1 MKPIRFT
8 AVLCLMLAGAA
19 NAHAQTPFAT
29 STLVAPVPDLAPV
42 NAESRQAAPPAP
54 PKSEVANPV
63 TGLGLG
69 VGLSFTWDTVDRERV
84 TDAVID
90 ANGIVRVNKKNNAIA
105 RIMLEGHYLFDF
117 DEQSQ
122 GTRGWGPFVA
132 VQPGSENVINALGV
146 GFMVAFRYSSESERS
161 FNLGIGYSV
170 DPNSKVLG
178 DEFVENAPAPLGP
191 DGKPL
196 AIRFQ
201 ERDQGGF
208 LALASF
214 SWK

>member
-1 MKPIRFT
+1 MTRPLAVT
-8 AVLCLMLAGAA
+8 ALAILVTAGSGVAY
-19 NAHAQTPFAT
+19 AQDD
-29 STLVAPVPDLAPV
+29 PV
-42 NAESRQAAPPAP
+42 
-54 PKSEVANPV
+54 K
-63 TGLGLG
+63 GLGLG

-84 TDAVID
+84 TDAAVD

-105 RIMLEGHYLFDF
+105 RIMLEGHYLFSLNG
-117 DEQSQ
+117 SQ
-122 GTRGWGPFVA
+122 TRGWGPFVA

-146 GFMVAFRYSSESERS
+146 GLMIAFRHDSNSERS
-161 FNLGIGYSV
+161 FNLGFGYSV

-178 DEFVENAPAPLGP
+178 DEFKENEPAPLGP

-196 AIRFQ
+196 AIRYQ

-208 LALASF
+208 LMLASF